1 MEPCDYLIRGN
12 CHQNA
17 NTPKKFTKPGGKDPM
32 NGCTTGD
39 IRSGSF
45 RELPDPEQPYR
56 RYPVT
61 SDPCLLYKI
70 KYETYIYAELK
81 SDSMAQPKVLIVED
95 DNVILSIEKWRLS
108 NLGYEIC
115 GSAGT
120 GAEAMECVAKM
131 QPDIVLMDITL
142 KGAMDGIE
150 AAGQIKKNFNIPVI
164 FVSSHTDGEIIA
176 RAKAVNPDGFIK
188 KPFNDDDL
196 RVAIELGLKK

>member
-1 MEPCDYLIRGN
+1 M
-12 CHQNA
+12 A
-17 NTPKKFTKPGGKDPM
+17 N
-32 NGCTTGD
+32 
-39 IRSGSF
+39 
-45 RELPDPEQPYR
+45 
-56 RYPVT
+56 
-61 SDPCLLYKI
+61 
-70 KYETYIYAELK
+70 
-81 SDSMAQPKVLIVED
+81 PKVLVVED
-95 DNVILSIEKWRLS
+95 DDVILSIERWRLS

-131 QPDIVLMDITL
+131 QPDIVLMDISL

-150 AAGQIKKNFNIPVI
+150 TAGQIKKNFNIPVI

-188 KPFNDDDL
+188 KPFEDDDL